1 MDDNNNELNLEKLT
15 ISNVEDNEEKLNEL
29 ISQDID
35 LNNIDLSDLNIDSG
49 QSQLESNEIIE
60 NNNEL
65 TLGLSKEQI
74 DEFYEYLAGNRSR
87 PVFAEK
93 FFADSDARIRES
105 NQLAAMMGLS
115 FVPKLLAVQ
124 ESLINNLTSEDTLK
138 FLSTDEKIGYLQ
150 TFAAMSTKFNEIAM
164 KYTQTTKD
172 FAGVPLIYRQLLD
185 QLLIVPQEKLYRLKA
200 IPKLI
205 DLSDDIW
212 NRISEIAK
220 LDK

>member
-1 MDDNNNELNLEKLT
+1 MDDNNNELNLEELT

-29 ISQDID
+29 MKSEVD
-35 LNNIDLSDLNIDSG
+35 LNDINLDDINLESENIE
-49 QSQLESNEIIE
+49 LESNNIIE
-60 NNNEL
+60 NNNKL
-65 TLGLSKEQI
+65 TLGLTEEQI
-74 DEFYEYLAGNRSR
+74 NEFYKYLAGDISR
-87 PVFAEK
+87 PIFAEK
-93 FFADSDARIRES
+93 FFADGEARIRES

-124 ESLINNLTSEDTLK
+124 ESLINNLTSQDTLRY
-138 FLSTDEKIGYLQ
+138 LSTDEKISYLQ

-164 KYTQTTKD
+164 KYTQIQKD

-185 QLLIVPQEKLYRLKA
+185 QLLIVPQEKLYRLKI

-212 NRISEIAK
+212 DRIVEIAK